1 MADRYALR
9 MTIQIAVKLP
19 DDLVGELD
27 RLVVRGDFSSRSQA
41 VRTGLETMVA
51 ERRRQD
57 LDRRYREAMARLPE
71 TEEEMDDATRSA
83 VDAIH
88 EEPWERWW

>member
-1 MADRYALR
+1 

-19 DDLVGELD
+19 DDLVGEVD
-27 RLVVRGDFSSRSQA
+27 RLVQRGDFASRSQA
-41 VRTGLETMVA
+41 VRRGLEAMVA
-51 ERRRQD
+51 DRRRQE
-57 LDRRYREAMARLPE
+57 LDRGYRDAMSRLPE
-71 TEEEMDDATRSA
+71 TEEEMAEATRSA